1 MKNGA
6 EEWCRIYLNKNGAGF
21 IGRMVP
27 DLFYPQ
33 RSSPRRRKNGAGF
46 ILSTKIQ
53 PQKGF
58 DFLAH
63 VTSSL
68 SQGVYRIG
76 EVYARSW
83 WLAGTFA
90 VIFVP
95 KNAMS

>member
-6 EEWCRIYLNKNGAGF
+6 EEWCRIYLNE
-21 IGRMVP
+21 V
-27 DLFYPQ
+27 
-33 RSSPRRRKNGAGF
+33 RKNGAGF